1 MALISLKGVTKIYP
15 KGSRPALDNISLDVN
30 RGDFVFLVGASGSG
44 KTTLLRLLLRE
55 EEATEGEIRV
65 AGNDLRRLRNREIP
79 GYRRSI
85 GFVFQDYKLLNNKTV
100 WQNVAFT
107 LEVIGARRSTIKT
120 LVPQVLKT
128 VGLTGKEHNYPHE
141 LSGGEAQRVA
151 LARAY
156 VNNPEILLADEP
168 TGNLDPT
175 TSLGIMEV
183 LDAINRTGTTV
194 VMATHNEEI
203 VNSMRK
209 RVVELHTGRIMRDEA
224 HGSYDS
230 SRFFPDAEV
239 AARSHH
245 AIGDPADGDA
255 LDRAREV
262 GVGGRR
268 PVQVVVQD
276 GNSPVTEPIADGTK
290 GAKQVVQAAAQAV
303 DQGQYG
309 DEGIAR
315 LAKSMH
321 SGRTGRYGQVFTSV
335 EDTLTWGKGLGSL
348 ESAQED
354 SSQHEGA
361 SAGQPEGKTDSDP
374 DERFR
379 RPVPVSQGSQDSPGQ
394 SHEGSSDKDQGK
406 AGTDRAES
414 GNRPQAEPVEPAV
427 SRKSRKSARD
437 SDAARPKSTA
447 ESRSQDR
454 RPEDSSS
461 HEQGRK
467 PNSDRKGLAHD
478 DHNHDRD
485 QRGSKQNDKVK
496 DRQPLKETS
505 AEAADREQQFK
516 KPDQPPRP
524 DVSSPAEPTGKSGQ
538 ATAQMKQ
545 DDAQS
550 SKQASSKSRTSKKD
564 STSEIDHDVE
574 SYDIQSMGAPPAP
587 PAPPEAPKAARKP
600 RQKSGA
606 QARDERHDKKKAAR

>member
-245 AIGDPADGDA
+245 AIGDPNDGDA
-255 LDRAREV
+255 LDRAHES

-276 GNSPVTEPIADGTK
+276 GSGPVTEPIADGTK
-290 GAKQVVQAAAQAV
+290 GAKQVVQAVAQAV
-303 DQGQYG
+303 NQGQYG

-321 SGRTGRYGQVFTSV
+321 SGRTGRYGQVFTPV
-335 EDTLTWGKGLGSL
+335 EETLTWGKGLGSL

-354 SSQHEGA
+354 SNQHEDA
-361 SAGQPEGKTDSDP
+361 AAGQSDRKTDSDP

-379 RPVPVSQGSQDSPGQ
+379 RPVAQGSQDRSGQ
-394 SHEGSSDKDQGK
+394 PSTGSSDRDRDK
-406 AGTDRAES
+406 AGTDRDEFVDHGLAE
-414 GNRPQAEPVEPAV
+414 RTA
-427 SRKSRKSARD
+427 SRKSREATPGSN
-437 SDAARPKSTA
+437 AARPKATA

-454 RPEDSSS
+454 QAEDSGSRR
-461 HEQGRK
+461 QDRK
-467 PNSDRKGLAHD
+467 PGSDRKGLAHE
-478 DHNHDRD
+478 DRNRD
-485 QRGSKQNDKVK
+485 RGQKAPKKGGKAK
-496 DRQPLKETS
+496 DRRSMKNSSAKASDPEQRLKGS
-505 AEAADREQQFK
+505 
-516 KPDQPPRP
+516 DQPSGS
-524 DVSSPAEPTGKSGQ
+524 DDSSPGEPTGEASRSAGQ
-538 ATAQMKQ
+538 KKR
-545 DDAQS
+545 DVAQS
-550 SKQASSKSRTSKKD
+550 SKQFSDNSRANEKVSMSD
-564 STSEIDHDVE
+564 NHRDGE
-574 SYDIQSMGAPPAP
+574 SMGAPPAP
-587 PAPPEAPKAARKP
+587 PAPPEAPKTTRKS
-600 RQKSGA
+600 QGKNDT
-606 QARDERHDKKKAAR
+606 QARDEHDDEKKAAR

>member
-1 MALISLKGVTKIYP
+1 MALISLKDVTKIYP
-15 KGSRPALDNISLDVN
+15 KGSRPALDDISLDVN

-209 RVVELHTGRIMRDEA
+209 RVVELHTGRIVRDEA

-245 AIGDPADGDA
+245 AIGDPNDGDA
-255 LDRAREV
+255 LDRAREA
-262 GVGGRR
+262 GVAGRR
-268 PVQVVVQD
+268 PVQIVGQD
-276 GNSPVTEPIADGTK
+276 GNSSATGPIGDGTK
-290 GAKQVVQAAAQAV
+290 GAKQVVQAVAQAV
-303 DQGQYG
+303 NQGQYG

-321 SGRTGRYGQVFTSV
+321 SGRTGRYGKVFTSV

-348 ESAQED
+348 ESTQED
-354 SSQHEGA
+354 SNQHEDA
-361 SAGQPEGKTDSDP
+361 AAGQYDRGKNSES

-379 RPVPVSQGSQDSPGQ
+379 RPMAQGSQNRSDQ
-394 SHEGSSDKDQGK
+394 STDGSSGRGHDK
-406 AGTDRAES
+406 AGTDRDES
-414 GNRPQAEPVEPAV
+414 DNHSRTEHTA
-427 SRKSRKSARD
+427 SRKSWKPAPGSE
-437 SDAARPKSTA
+437 DAEPKSTT
-447 ESRSQDR
+447 ESRPQDR
-454 RPEDSSS
+454 QAEDSDRRR
-461 HEQGRK
+461 HDRK
-467 PNSDRKGLAHD
+467 RGSDRNRNRGQEDKRDGHGQPKKD
-478 DHNHDRD
+478 DTA
-485 QRGSKQNDKVK
+485 K
-496 DRQPLKETS
+496 DRQSIKNSSAKTSDPEQRLKRS
-505 AEAADREQQFK
+505 
-516 KPDQPPRP
+516 DQPSKSYS
-524 DVSSPAEPTGKSGQ
+524 SSPAEPTGKSNQDRGHI
-538 ATAQMKQ
+538 KQ
-545 DDAQS
+545 DGTKS
-550 SKQASSKSRTSKKD
+550 SKRASNKRGPNKKV
-564 STSEIDHDVE
+564 STGENRHGVE
-574 SYDIQSMGAPPAP
+574 SMEAPPAP
-587 PAPPEAPKAARKP
+587 PAPPEASKDARKS
-600 RQKSGA
+600 QAKNDA
-606 QARDERHDKKKAAR
+606 QARDEHDDEKKAAR

>member
-1 MALISLKGVTKIYP
+1 MALISLKDVTKIYP
-15 KGSRPALDNISLDVN
+15 KGSRPALDDISLDVD

-128 VGLTGKEHNYPHE
+128 VGLTGKEQNYPHE

-276 GNSPVTEPIADGTK
+276 GNSSATEPIADGTK

-354 SSQHEGA
+354 SSQHEEA
-361 SAGQPEGKTDSDP
+361 SAGQPDRKADSDS

-379 RPVPVSQGSQDSPGQ
+379 RPAPVSQGSQDRPGQ
-394 SHEGSSDKDQGK
+394 SSEGSGDKDQGK

-414 GNRPQAEPVEPAV
+414 GNRPQAEPAEPAA
-427 SRKSRKSARD
+427 SRKSRKSARG
-437 SDAARPKSTA
+437 SEAAP
-447 ESRSQDR
+447 
-454 RPEDSSS
+454 RPEDAGSR
-461 HEQGRK
+461 EQDRNPGR
-467 PNSDRKGLAHD
+467 DRKGLAHD
-478 DHNHDRD
+478 DHNHDHG
-485 QRGSKQNDKVK
+485 QGGSNKDDKVK
-496 DRQPLKETS
+496 NRQPLKESS
-505 AEAADREQQFK
+505 AEASDREQQFK
-516 KPDQPPRP
+516 RP
-524 DVSSPAEPTGKSGQ
+524 DVSSPAQPTGESGQ
-538 ATAQMKQ
+538 AAVRMKQ
-545 DDAQS
+545 DGAQS
-550 SKQASSKSRTSKKD
+550 SKEPSGKSRTGKKD
-564 STSEIDHDVE
+564 STNEVDHDVE
-574 SYDIQSMGAPPAP
+574 SYDAESMGAPPAP

-600 RQKSGA
+600 QQKSGA

>member
-1 MALISLKGVTKIYP
+1 MALISLKDVTKIYP
-15 KGSRPALDNISLDVN
+15 KGSRPALDDINLDVD

-128 VGLTGKEHNYPHE
+128 VGLTGKEQNYPHE

-245 AIGDPADGDA
+245 AIGDPNDGDA
-255 LDRAREV
+255 LDRAREA
-262 GVGGRR
+262 GVAGRR
-268 PVQVVVQD
+268 PVQIVVQD
-276 GNSPVTEPIADGTK
+276 GNNSATGPIADGTK

-303 DQGQYG
+303 NQGQYG

-321 SGRTGRYGQVFTSV
+321 SGRTGRYGKVFTSV

-354 SSQHEGA
+354 SNRHEDA
-361 SAGQPEGKTDSDP
+361 AAGQPDQGNDSGS

-379 RPVPVSQGSQDSPGQ
+379 RPATYGGQDRSGQ
-394 SHEGSSDKDQGK
+394 STDGSGHRGHDK
-406 AGTDRAES
+406 AGTDRDES
-414 GNRPQAEPVEPAV
+414 AKHLQAEHTA
-427 SRKSRKSARD
+427 SRKSRKSAPD
-437 SDAARPKSTA
+437 SDAARPKPTA
-447 ESRSQDR
+447 ESRFQDR
-454 RPEDSSS
+454 QTGDS
-461 HEQGRK
+461 
-467 PNSDRKGLAHD
+467 NSR
-478 DHNHDRD
+478 DRD
-485 QRGSKQNDKVK
+485 KNQDDYRNRDRGEKASQKNVNAK
-496 DRQPLKETS
+496 DRQPMKNSSAKTS
-505 AEAADREQQFK
+505 ASGQQSK
-516 KPDQPPRP
+516 RPYQPSRS
-524 DVSSPAEPTGKSGQ
+524 DGSSPAEPTGKSGQ
-538 ATAQMKQ
+538 TAGQMKQ
-545 DDAQS
+545 DVAKS
-550 SKQASSKSRTSKKD
+550 SKQTSNKSRTNAKGSM
-564 STSEIDHDVE
+564 SENHHGVE
-574 SYDIQSMGAPPAP
+574 SMGAPPAP
-587 PAPPEAPKAARKP
+587 PAPPEAPKQSRKSQ
-600 RQKSGA
+600 RKNDAS
-606 QARDERHDKKKAAR
+606 ARDERDDEKKAAR

>member
-1 MALISLKGVTKIYP
+1 MALISLKDVTKIYP
-15 KGSRPALDNISLDVN
+15 KGSRPALDDISLDVN

-65 AGNDLRRLRNREIP
+65 AGNDLRRLRNRDVP

-107 LEVIGARRSTIKT
+107 LEVIGARRTTIKT

-128 VGLTGKEHNYPHE
+128 VGLTGKENNYPHE

-245 AIGDPADGDA
+245 AIGDPNDGDA
-255 LDRAREV
+255 LDRAREA
-262 GVGGRR
+262 GVAGRR
-268 PVQVVVQD
+268 PVQIVVQD
-276 GNSPVTEPIADGTK
+276 GNNSATGPIADGTK

-303 DQGQYG
+303 NQGQYG

-321 SGRTGRYGQVFTSV
+321 SGRTGRYGKVFTSV

-354 SSQHEGA
+354 SNRHEDA
-361 SAGQPEGKTDSDP
+361 AAGQPDQGNDSGS

-379 RPVPVSQGSQDSPGQ
+379 RPATHGGQDRSSQSTDGSGHRGHD
-394 SHEGSSDKDQGK
+394 K
-406 AGTDRAES
+406 AGTDRDES
-414 GNRPQAEPVEPAV
+414 AKHLQAEHTA
-427 SRKSRKSARD
+427 SRKSRKSAPD
-437 SDAARPKSTA
+437 SDAARPKPTP
-447 ESRSQDR
+447 ESRFQDR
-454 RPEDSSS
+454 QTGDS
-461 HEQGRK
+461 
-467 PNSDRKGLAHD
+467 NSR
-478 DHNHDRD
+478 DRD
-485 QRGSKQNDKVK
+485 KNQDDDRNRDRGEKASQKNVNAK
-496 DRQPLKETS
+496 DRQPMKNSSAKTS
-505 AEAADREQQFK
+505 ASGQQNK
-516 KPDQPPRP
+516 RSDQPSRS
-524 DVSSPAEPTGKSGQ
+524 DGSSPAEPTGKSGQ
-538 ATAQMKQ
+538 TAGQMKQ
-545 DDAQS
+545 DVAKS
-550 SKQASSKSRTSKKD
+550 SKQTSNKSRTNAKGSM
-564 STSEIDHDVE
+564 SENHHGVE
-574 SYDIQSMGAPPAP
+574 SMGAPPAP
-587 PAPPEAPKAARKP
+587 PAPPEAPKQSRKSQ
-600 RQKSGA
+600 RDKDAS
-606 QARDERHDKKKAAR
+606 ARDEQDDEKKAAR

>member
-1 MALISLKGVTKIYP
+1 MALISLKDVTKIYP
-15 KGSRPALDNISLDVN
+15 KGSRPALDDISLDVD

-128 VGLTGKEHNYPHE
+128 VGLTGKEQNYPHE

-276 GNSPVTEPIADGTK
+276 GNSSATEPIADGTK

-354 SSQHEGA
+354 SSQHGEA
-361 SAGQPEGKTDSDP
+361 SAGQPDRKADSDS

-379 RPVPVSQGSQDSPGQ
+379 RPAPVSQGSQDRPGQ
-394 SHEGSSDKDQGK
+394 SSEGSGDKDQGK
-406 AGTDRAES
+406 AGIDRAES
-414 GNRPQAEPVEPAV
+414 GNRPQAEPAEPAA
-427 SRKSRKSARD
+427 SRKSRKSARG
-437 SDAARPKSTA
+437 SEAAP
-447 ESRSQDR
+447 
-454 RPEDSSS
+454 RPEDAGSR
-461 HEQGRK
+461 EQDRNPGR
-467 PNSDRKGLAHD
+467 DRKGLAHD
-478 DHNHDRD
+478 DHNHDHGQGGPKKD
-485 QRGSKQNDKVK
+485 DKVK
-496 DRQPLKETS
+496 NRQPLKESS
-505 AEAADREQQFK
+505 AEASDREQQFK
-516 KPDQPPRP
+516 RP
-524 DVSSPAEPTGKSGQ
+524 DVSSPAQPTGESGQ
-538 ATAQMKQ
+538 AAVRMKQ
-545 DDAQS
+545 DGAQS
-550 SKQASSKSRTSKKD
+550 SKAPSGKSRTSKKD
-564 STSEIDHDVE
+564 STNEIDHDVE
-574 SYDIQSMGAPPAP
+574 SHDAESMGAPPAP

-600 RQKSGA
+600 QQKSGA
-606 QARDERHDKKKAAR
+606 QARNERHDKKKAAR

>member
-1 MALISLKGVTKIYP
+1 MALISLKDVTKIYP
-15 KGSRPALDNISLDVN
+15 KGSRPALDDISLDVN

-245 AIGDPADGDA
+245 AIGDPNDGDA
-255 LDRAREV
+255 LDRAREA
-262 GVGGRR
+262 GVAGRR
-268 PVQVVVQD
+268 PVQIVGQD
-276 GNSPVTEPIADGTK
+276 GNSSATGPIGDGTK
-290 GAKQVVQAAAQAV
+290 GAKQVVQAVAQAV
-303 DQGQYG
+303 NQGQYG

-321 SGRTGRYGQVFTSV
+321 SGRTGRYGKVFTSV

-354 SSQHEGA
+354 SNWHDDA
-361 SAGQPEGKTDSDP
+361 AAGQPDQGNDSGS

-379 RPVPVSQGSQDSPGQ
+379 RPATHGGQDRSGQ
-394 SHEGSSDKDQGK
+394 STDGSGHRGHDK
-406 AGTDRAES
+406 AGTDRDES
-414 GNRPQAEPVEPAV
+414 AKHLQAEHID
-427 SRKSRKSARD
+427 SRKSRKSAPD
-437 SDAARPKSTA
+437 SDAARPKPTA
-447 ESRSQDR
+447 ESRFQDR
-454 RPEDSSS
+454 QTGDS
-461 HEQGRK
+461 
-467 PNSDRKGLAHD
+467 NSR
-478 DHNHDRD
+478 DRD
-485 QRGSKQNDKVK
+485 KNQDDDRNRDRGEKASQKNVNAK
-496 DRQPLKETS
+496 DRQPMKNSSAKTS
-505 AEAADREQQFK
+505 ASGQQSK
-516 KPDQPPRP
+516 RPDQPSRS
-524 DVSSPAEPTGKSGQ
+524 DGSSPAEPTGKSGQ
-538 ATAQMKQ
+538 TAGQMKQ
-545 DDAQS
+545 DVAKS
-550 SKQASSKSRTSKKD
+550 SKQTSNKSRTNAKGSM
-564 STSEIDHDVE
+564 SENHHGVE
-574 SYDIQSMGAPPAP
+574 SMGAPPAP
-587 PAPPEAPKAARKP
+587 PAPPEAPKQSRKS
-600 RQKSGA
+600 RRDNDAS
-606 QARDERHDKKKAAR
+606 ARDEQDDEKKAAR

>member
-1 MALISLKGVTKIYP
+1 MALISLKDVTKIYP
-15 KGSRPALDNISLDVN
+15 KGSRPALDDINLDVD

-128 VGLTGKEHNYPHE
+128 VGLTGKEQNYPHE

-276 GNSPVTEPIADGTK
+276 GNSSATEPIADGTK

-354 SSQHEGA
+354 SSQHEEA
-361 SAGQPEGKTDSDP
+361 SAGQPDRKADSDS

-379 RPVPVSQGSQDSPGQ
+379 RPAPVSQGSQDRPGQ
-394 SHEGSSDKDQGK
+394 SSEGSGDKDQGK

-414 GNRPQAEPVEPAV
+414 GNRPQAEPAA
-427 SRKSRKSARD
+427 SRKSRKSARG
-437 SDAARPKSTA
+437 SEAAP
-447 ESRSQDR
+447 
-454 RPEDSSS
+454 RPEDAGSQ
-461 HEQGRK
+461 EQDRNPGR
-467 PNSDRKGLAHD
+467 DRKGLAHD
-478 DHNHDRD
+478 DHNHDHGQGGPKKD
-485 QRGSKQNDKVK
+485 DKVK
-496 DRQPLKETS
+496 NRQPLKESS
-505 AEAADREQQFK
+505 AEASDREQQFK
-516 KPDQPPRP
+516 RP
-524 DVSSPAEPTGKSGQ
+524 DVSSPAQLTGESGQ
-538 ATAQMKQ
+538 AAVRMKQ
-545 DDAQS
+545 DGAQS
-550 SKQASSKSRTSKKD
+550 SKEPSGKSRTSKKD
-564 STSEIDHDVE
+564 STSEIDQDVE
-574 SYDIQSMGAPPAP
+574 SYDAESMGAPPAP

-600 RQKSGA
+600 QQKSGA

>member
-79 GYRRSI
+79 CYRRSI

-255 LDRAREV
+255 LDRVRKA
-262 GVGGRR
+262 GVAERR

-276 GNSPVTEPIADGTK
+276 GNSSATEPIADGTK
-290 GAKQVVQAAAQAV
+290 GAKQVVQAVAQAV
-303 DQGQYG
+303 NQGQYG

-321 SGRTGRYGQVFTSV
+321 SGRTGRYGQVFASV

-354 SSQHEGA
+354 SGQHEDAG
-361 SAGQPEGKTDSDP
+361 AGQPDRSKGSDS

-379 RPVPVSQGSQDSPGQ
+379 RPAAQGSQGRSGQ
-394 SHEGSSDKDQGK
+394 SSDGSRDRDHDK
-406 AGTDRAES
+406 AGTDRDESANHPRAE
-414 GNRPQAEPVEPAV
+414 RTA
-427 SRKSRKSARD
+427 SRKSRKSAPDSDVAEPKATAESGSRDRQTEDPGLRKQDGKQGIDRGQGDKRD
-437 SDAARPKSTA
+437 SDGQPQKNEKTEERPHLK
-447 ESRSQDR
+447 
-454 RPEDSSS
+454 SSS
-461 HEQGRK
+461 AKSSDSEQR
-467 PNSDRKGLAHD
+467 
-478 DHNHDRD
+478 
-485 QRGSKQNDKVK
+485 
-496 DRQPLKETS
+496 
-505 AEAADREQQFK
+505 FK
-516 KPDQPPRP
+516 RPDQSSES
-524 DVSSPAEPTGKSGQ
+524 DGSSPAEPTGKSDQ
-538 ATAQMKQ
+538 TAGRKKQ
-545 DDAQS
+545 GVPKPSKQS
-550 SKQASSKSRTSKKD
+550 SNKARADKKV
-564 STSEIDHDVE
+564 SMSENHHDAE
-574 SYDIQSMGAPPAP
+574 PMGTPPAP
-587 PAPPEAPKAARKP
+587 PAPPEAPKAARK
-600 RQKSGA
+600 SHGENDA
-606 QARDERHDKKKAAR
+606 QARDEHDDKKKAAR

>member
-255 LDRAREV
+255 LDRVRKA
-262 GVGGRR
+262 GVAGRR

-276 GNSPVTEPIADGTK
+276 GNSSATEPIADGTK

-354 SSQHEGA
+354 SSQHEEA
-361 SAGQPEGKTDSDP
+361 SSGQPDRKADSDS

-379 RPVPVSQGSQDSPGQ
+379 RPAPVSQGSQDRPGQ
-394 SHEGSSDKDQGK
+394 SSEGSGDKDQGK

-414 GNRPQAEPVEPAV
+414 GNRPQAEPAEPAA
-427 SRKSRKSARD
+427 SRKSRKSARG
-437 SDAARPKSTA
+437 SEAAP
-447 ESRSQDR
+447 
-454 RPEDSSS
+454 RPEDAGSQ
-461 HEQGRK
+461 EQDRNPGR
-467 PNSDRKGLAHD
+467 DRKGLAHD
-478 DHNHDRD
+478 DHNHDHGQSGPKTD
-485 QRGSKQNDKVK
+485 DKAK
-496 DRQPLKETS
+496 DRQPLKESS

-516 KPDQPPRP
+516 RP
-524 DVSSPAEPTGKSGQ
+524 DVSSPAQPTGESGQ
-538 ATAQMKQ
+538 AAVRMKQ
-545 DDAQS
+545 DGAQS
-550 SKQASSKSRTSKKD
+550 SKEPSGKSRTGKKD
-564 STSEIDHDVE
+564 STNEIDHDVE
-574 SYDIQSMGAPPAP
+574 SYDAESMGAPPAP

-600 RQKSGA
+600 QQKSGA

>member
-15 KGSRPALDNISLDVN
+15 RGSRPALDNISLDVN

-209 RVVELHTGRIMRDEA
+209 RVVELHTGRIVRDEV

-245 AIGDPADGDA
+245 AIGDPDDGDA
-255 LDRAREV
+255 LDRVREA

-268 PVQVVVQD
+268 PVQVVVQE
-276 GNSPVTEPIADGTK
+276 GNSSATKPIADGAK
-290 GAKQVVQAAAQAV
+290 GARQVVQAAAEAV
-303 DQGQYG
+303 NQGQYG

-321 SGRTGRYGQVFTSV
+321 SGRTGRYGKVFTSV

-354 SSQHEGA
+354 SSQREDA
-361 SAGQPEGKTDSDP
+361 AVGQSGRRADSDS

-379 RPVPVSQGSQDSPGQ
+379 RPATQVAQDRSGQ
-394 SHEGSSDKDQGK
+394 SSDASSDGGHDE
-406 AGTDRAES
+406 AETDRDESANRVRAEHTAPGKSSKPAS
-414 GNRPQAEPVEPAV
+414 G
-427 SRKSRKSARD
+427 
-437 SDAARPKSTA
+437 SDAAQPKATT

-454 RPEDSSS
+454 QTEESSS
-461 HEQGRK
+461 
-467 PNSDRKGLAHD
+467 
-478 DHNHDRD
+478 RD
-485 QRGSKQNDKVK
+485 QNRKQDDDRNRDRGERAPKKDVNAK
-496 DRQPLKETS
+496 DRQPMKGSSARTS
-505 AEAADREQQFK
+505 DPEQGFK
-516 KPDQPPRP
+516 RPDQPSRY
-524 DVSSPAEPTGKSGQ
+524 DDSSPAEPTGKSGQ
-538 ATAQMKQ
+538 DSGQMKH
-545 DDAQS
+545 DVADS
-550 SKQASSKSRTSKKD
+550 SKRTSNKSRANKKV
-564 STSEIDHDVE
+564 STSENCHDVE
-574 SYDIQSMGAPPAP
+574 SMGAPPAP
-587 PAPPEAPKAARKP
+587 PAPPEVPKGSRKS
-600 RQKSGA
+600 QGENDAS
-606 QARDERHDKKKAAR
+606 ARDEHDDEKKAAR

>member
-15 KGSRPALDNISLDVN
+15 KGSRPALDSISLDVN

-245 AIGDPADGDA
+245 AIGDSDDGDA
-255 LDRAREV
+255 LDRAREA

-276 GNSPVTEPIADGTK
+276 GTK
-290 GAKQVVQAAAQAV
+290 GAKQVVQAVAQAV

-321 SGRTGRYGQVFTSV
+321 SGRTGRYGQVFASV

-348 ESAQED
+348 ESAQEEPN
-354 SSQHEGA
+354 QHEDA
-361 SAGQPEGKTDSDP
+361 APGQPDQRTGSDS

-379 RPVPVSQGSQDSPGQ
+379 RPAAQDGRDRSGH
-394 SHEGSSDKDQGK
+394 SGDGSSDTGRDQ
-406 AGTDRAES
+406 AGTDRDESANHARAE
-414 GNRPQAEPVEPAV
+414 RAA
-427 SRKSRKSARD
+427 SRKSQQFAPGP
-437 SDAARPKSTA
+437 DAARPKSTT
-447 ESRSQDR
+447 ENRPQDR
-454 RPEDSSS
+454 QAEDSSNRKQDGK
-461 HEQGRK
+461 QG
-467 PNSDRKGLAHD
+467 NARKGLAHD
-478 DHNHDRD
+478 ERNRDRGQKRPKKD
-485 QRGSKQNDKVK
+485 DKTK
-496 DRQPLKETS
+496 DRQPLKNSSDKTSDSEQPFKRPDQASRSNGSSS
-505 AEAADREQQFK
+505 AESA
-516 KPDQPPRP
+516 
-524 DVSSPAEPTGKSGQ
+524 SKSGQ
-538 ATAQMKQ
+538 IAGEKKQ
-545 DDAQS
+545 DVAAS
-550 SKQASSKSRTSKKD
+550 TKQTSDKRRTNKKVSTSKHHHD
-564 STSEIDHDVE
+564 AESTGV
-574 SYDIQSMGAPPAP
+574 PPAP
-587 PAPPEAPKAARKP
+587 PVPPEAPKAAGKP
-600 RQKSGA
+600 QQENDA
-606 QARDERHDKKKAAR
+606 QARDGHDDGKKAAR

>member
-1 MALISLKGVTKIYP
+1 MALISLKDVTKIYP
-15 KGSRPALDNISLDVN
+15 KGSRPALDDINLDVD

-128 VGLTGKEHNYPHE
+128 VGLTGKEQNYPHE

-268 PVQVVVQD
+268 PVQVVVQE
-276 GNSPVTEPIADGTK
+276 GNSSATEPIADGTQ

-354 SSQHEGA
+354 A
-361 SAGQPEGKTDSDP
+361 SAGQPDRKTDSDS
-374 DERFR
+374 DEQFR
-379 RPVPVSQGSQDSPGQ
+379 RPVPVSQGSPDRPSQ
-394 SHEGSSDKDQGK
+394 SSEGPSDKDQGK

-414 GNRPQAEPVEPAV
+414 GNSPQAEPAA
-427 SRKSRKSARD
+427 SRKSRKSAPG
-437 SDAARPKSTA
+437 SDAAGPKSTA
-447 ESRSQDR
+447 ESGSQDR

-461 HEQGRK
+461 HEQDRKPGGGRK
-467 PNSDRKGLAHD
+467 DLAHD
-478 DHNHDRD
+478 DHHHERD
-485 QRGSKQNDKVK
+485 HGEAKKDDKVK
-496 DRQPLKETS
+496 DRQPLKESS

-516 KPDQPPRP
+516 RHDQSPRP
-524 DVSSPAEPTGKSGQ
+524 EVSSPAEPTGKSGQ
-538 ATAQMKQ
+538 ATVRMKP
-545 DDAQS
+545 DAAQS
-550 SKQASSKSRTSKKD
+550 SKLASGKSRTSKKD
-564 STSEIDHDVE
+564 STSEIDQDVE
-574 SYDIQSMGAPPAP
+574 SYDAESMGAPPAP
-587 PAPPEAPKAARKP
+587 PAPPEAPKAARKS

-606 QARDERHDKKKAAR
+606 QARDQHHDKKKAAR

>member
-1 MALISLKGVTKIYP
+1 MALISLKDVTKIYP
-15 KGSRPALDNISLDVN
+15 KGSRPALDDISLDVN

-245 AIGDPADGDA
+245 AIGDPNDGDA
-255 LDRAREV
+255 LDRAREA
-262 GVGGRR
+262 GVAGRR
-268 PVQVVVQD
+268 PVQIVVQD
-276 GNSPVTEPIADGTK
+276 GNNSATGPIADGTK

-303 DQGQYG
+303 NQGQYG

-321 SGRTGRYGQVFTSV
+321 SGRTGRYGKVFTSV

-354 SSQHEGA
+354 SNRHEDA
-361 SAGQPEGKTDSDP
+361 AAGQPDQGNDSGS

-379 RPVPVSQGSQDSPGQ
+379 RPATHGGQDRSSQSTDGSGHRGHD
-394 SHEGSSDKDQGK
+394 K
-406 AGTDRAES
+406 AGTDRDES
-414 GNRPQAEPVEPAV
+414 AKHLQAEHTA
-427 SRKSRKSARD
+427 SRKSRKSAPD
-437 SDAARPKSTA
+437 SDAARPKPTP
-447 ESRSQDR
+447 ESRFQDR
-454 RPEDSSS
+454 QTGDS
-461 HEQGRK
+461 
-467 PNSDRKGLAHD
+467 NSR
-478 DHNHDRD
+478 DRD
-485 QRGSKQNDKVK
+485 KNQDDDRNRDRGEKASQKNVNAK
-496 DRQPLKETS
+496 DRQPMKNSSAKTS
-505 AEAADREQQFK
+505 ASGQQNK
-516 KPDQPPRP
+516 RSDQPSRS
-524 DVSSPAEPTGKSGQ
+524 DGSSPAEPTGKSGQ
-538 ATAQMKQ
+538 TAGQMKQ
-545 DDAQS
+545 DVAKS
-550 SKQASSKSRTSKKD
+550 SKQTSNKSRTNAKGSM
-564 STSEIDHDVE
+564 SENHHGVE
-574 SYDIQSMGAPPAP
+574 SMGAPPAP
-587 PAPPEAPKAARKP
+587 PAPPEAPKQSRKSQ
-600 RQKSGA
+600 RDKDAS
-606 QARDERHDKKKAAR
+606 ARDEQDDEKKAAR

>member
-1 MALISLKGVTKIYP
+1 MALISLKDVTKIYP
-15 KGSRPALDNISLDVN
+15 KGSRPALDDINLDVD

-128 VGLTGKEHNYPHE
+128 VGLTGKEQNYPHE

-276 GNSPVTEPIADGTK
+276 GNGSATEPIADGTK

-348 ESAQED
+348 ESVQED
-354 SSQHEGA
+354 SSQHEEA
-361 SAGQPEGKTDSDP
+361 SSGQPDRKADSDS

-379 RPVPVSQGSQDSPGQ
+379 RPAPVSQGSQDRPGQ
-394 SHEGSSDKDQGK
+394 SSEGSGDKDQGK

-414 GNRPQAEPVEPAV
+414 RNRPQAEPAA
-427 SRKSRKSARD
+427 SRKSRKSARG
-437 SDAARPKSTA
+437 SEAAP
-447 ESRSQDR
+447 
-454 RPEDSSS
+454 RPEDAGSQ
-461 HEQGRK
+461 EQDRNPGR
-467 PNSDRKGLAHD
+467 DRKGLAHD
-478 DHNHDRD
+478 DHNHDHGQGGPKKD
-485 QRGSKQNDKVK
+485 DKVK
-496 DRQPLKETS
+496 NRQPLKESS
-505 AEAADREQQFK
+505 AEASDREQQFK
-516 KPDQPPRP
+516 RP
-524 DVSSPAEPTGKSGQ
+524 DASSPAQPTGESGQ
-538 ATAQMKQ
+538 AAVRMKQ
-545 DDAQS
+545 DGAQS
-550 SKQASSKSRTSKKD
+550 SKEPSGKSRTGKKD
-564 STSEIDHDVE
+564 STNEIDHDVE
-574 SYDIQSMGAPPAP
+574 SYDAESMGAPPAP

-600 RQKSGA
+600 QQKSGA

>member
-1 MALISLKGVTKIYP
+1 MALISLKDVTKIYP
-15 KGSRPALDNISLDVN
+15 KGSRPALDDISLDVD

-128 VGLTGKEHNYPHE
+128 VGLTGKEQNYPHE

-276 GNSPVTEPIADGTK
+276 GNSSATEPIADGTK

-354 SSQHEGA
+354 SSQHGEA
-361 SAGQPEGKTDSDP
+361 SAGQPDRKADSDS

-379 RPVPVSQGSQDSPGQ
+379 RPAPVSQGSQDRPGQ
-394 SHEGSSDKDQGK
+394 SSESSGDKDQGK

-414 GNRPQAEPVEPAV
+414 RNRPQAEPAA
-427 SRKSRKSARD
+427 SRKSRKSAPG
-437 SDAARPKSTA
+437 SDAAGPKSTA
-447 ESRSQDR
+447 ESGSQDR

-461 HEQGRK
+461 HEQDRK
-467 PNSDRKGLAHD
+467 PGSDRKDRTHD
-478 DHNHDRD
+478 DRHHDRD
-485 QRGSKQNDKVK
+485 QGGSKKDDKVK
-496 DRQPLKETS
+496 DRQSLKESS

-516 KPDQPPRP
+516 RHDQSPRP

-538 ATAQMKQ
+538 ATVRMKQ
-545 DDAQS
+545 DAAQS
-550 SKQASSKSRTSKKD
+550 SKHASGKSGTSKKD
-564 STSEIDHDVE
+564 STNEIDQDVE
-574 SYDIQSMGAPPAP
+574 SYDAESMGAPPAP

-600 RQKSGA
+600 QQKSGA
-606 QARDERHDKKKAAR
+606 QARDEHHDKKKAAR

>member
-1 MALISLKGVTKIYP
+1 MALISLKDVTKIYP
-15 KGSRPALDNISLDVN
+15 KGSRPALDDISLDVD

-128 VGLTGKEHNYPHE
+128 VGLTGKEQNYPHE

-268 PVQVVVQD
+268 PVQAVVQD
-276 GNSPVTEPIADGTK
+276 GNSSATEPIADGTK

-354 SSQHEGA
+354 SSQHEEA
-361 SAGQPEGKTDSDP
+361 SSGQPDRKADSDS

-379 RPVPVSQGSQDSPGQ
+379 RPAPVSQGSQDRPGQ
-394 SHEGSSDKDQGK
+394 SSEGSGDKDQGK
-406 AGTDRAES
+406 TGTDRAES
-414 GNRPQAEPVEPAV
+414 GNRPQAEPAEPAA
-427 SRKSRKSARD
+427 SRKSRKSARG
-437 SDAARPKSTA
+437 SEAAP
-447 ESRSQDR
+447 
-454 RPEDSSS
+454 RPEDAGSR
-461 HEQGRK
+461 EQDRNPGR
-467 PNSDRKGLAHD
+467 DRKGLAHD
-478 DHNHDRD
+478 DHNHDHG
-485 QRGSKQNDKVK
+485 QGGSNKDDKVK
-496 DRQPLKETS
+496 NRQPLKESS
-505 AEAADREQQFK
+505 AEASDREQQFK
-516 KPDQPPRP
+516 RP
-524 DVSSPAEPTGKSGQ
+524 DVSSPAQPTGESGQ
-538 ATAQMKQ
+538 AAVRMKQ
-545 DDAQS
+545 DGAQS
-550 SKQASSKSRTSKKD
+550 SKEPSGKSRTGKKD
-564 STSEIDHDVE
+564 STNEIDHDVE
-574 SYDIQSMGAPPAP
+574 SYDAESMGTPPAP

>member
-1 MALISLKGVTKIYP
+1 MALISLKDVTKIYP
-15 KGSRPALDNISLDVN
+15 KGSRPALDDINLDVD

-128 VGLTGKEHNYPHE
+128 VGLTGKEQNYPHE

-255 LDRAREV
+255 LDHAREA
-262 GVGGRR
+262 GVAGRR

-276 GNSPVTEPIADGTK
+276 GNGSAAKPIEDGTK
-290 GAKQVVQAAAQAV
+290 GAKQVVQAVAQAINK
-303 DQGQYG
+303 GQYG

-335 EDTLTWGKGLGSL
+335 EDTLTWGKGLSSL

-354 SSQHEGA
+354 SSQHEDSA
-361 SAGQPEGKTDSDP
+361 AGQSDPRTDPDSDQ
-374 DERFR
+374 RFR
-379 RPVPVSQGSQDSPGQ
+379 RPDAQGSQDRPAR
-394 SHEGSSDKDQGK
+394 SSDGS
-406 AGTDRAES
+406 TDRGRDKAETDRNES
-414 GNRPQAEPVEPAV
+414 ANHARTERSA
-427 SRKSRKSARD
+427 SRESRESAPG
-437 SDAARPKSTA
+437 SDAAEPGLTSGGVPQNQRADDLS
-447 ESRSQDR
+447 SQQHDR
-454 RPEDSSS
+454 KQVS
-461 HEQGRK
+461 G
-467 PNSDRKGLAHD
+467 RKGLAHD
-478 DHNHDRD
+478 DRNRD
-485 QRGSKQNDKVK
+485 PGQGGRQNGHGKPRNDGKAK
-496 DRQPLKETS
+496 DRQSLKNSS
-505 AEAADREQQFK
+505 AEAGGREQRFK
-516 KPDQPPRP
+516 GPDQPSRS
-524 DVSSPAEPTGKSGQ
+524 DDSSPAERAGKSSKAAGQ
-538 ATAQMKQ
+538 LK
-545 DDAQS
+545 
-550 SKQASSKSRTSKKD
+550 
-564 STSEIDHDVE
+564 HDGAE
-574 SYDIQSMGAPPAP
+574 SAGVPPKP
-587 PAPPEAPKAARKP
+587 PAPPEASKTSQK
-600 RQKSGA
+600 RQGKNDA
-606 QARDERHDKKKAAR
+606 QTQDEHHDMKKAAQ

>member
-1 MALISLKGVTKIYP
+1 MALISLKDVTKIYP
-15 KGSRPALDNISLDVN
+15 KGSRPALDDISLDVN

-245 AIGDPADGDA
+245 AIGDPNDGDA
-255 LDRAREV
+255 LDRAREA
-262 GVGGRR
+262 GVAGRR
-268 PVQVVVQD
+268 PVQIVVQD
-276 GNSPVTEPIADGTK
+276 GNNSATGPIADGTK

-303 DQGQYG
+303 NQGQYG

-321 SGRTGRYGQVFTSV
+321 SGRTGRYGKVFTSV

-354 SSQHEGA
+354 SNRHEDVA
-361 SAGQPEGKTDSDP
+361 AGQPDQGNDSGS

-379 RPVPVSQGSQDSPGQ
+379 RPATHGGQDRSGQ
-394 SHEGSSDKDQGK
+394 STDGSGHRGHDK
-406 AGTDRAES
+406 AGTDRDES
-414 GNRPQAEPVEPAV
+414 AKHLQAEHTA
-427 SRKSRKSARD
+427 SRKSRKSAPD
-437 SDAARPKSTA
+437 SDAARPKPTA
-447 ESRSQDR
+447 ESRFQDR
-454 RPEDSSS
+454 QTGDS
-461 HEQGRK
+461 
-467 PNSDRKGLAHD
+467 NSR
-478 DHNHDRD
+478 DRD
-485 QRGSKQNDKVK
+485 KNQDDDRNRDRGEKASQKNVNAK
-496 DRQPLKETS
+496 DRQPMKNSYAKTS
-505 AEAADREQQFK
+505 ASGQQSK
-516 KPDQPPRP
+516 RPDQHSRS
-524 DVSSPAEPTGKSGQ
+524 DGSGPAESTGKSGQ
-538 ATAQMKQ
+538 TAGQMKQ
-545 DDAQS
+545 DVAKS
-550 SKQASSKSRTSKKD
+550 SKQTSNKSRANKKV
-564 STSEIDHDVE
+564 SMGENHHGIE
-574 SYDIQSMGAPPAP
+574 SMGAPPAP
-587 PAPPEAPKAARKP
+587 PAPPEAPKQSRKSQ
-600 RQKSGA
+600 RKNDAS
-606 QARDERHDKKKAAR
+606 ARDERDDEKKAAR

>member
-255 LDRAREV
+255 LDRAREA
-262 GVGGRR
+262 GVAGRR
-268 PVQVVVQD
+268 PVQVVAQD
-276 GNSPVTEPIADGTK
+276 VNSSATEPIADGTK
-290 GAKQVVQAAAQAV
+290 GAKQVVQAVAQAV
-303 DQGQYG
+303 NQGQYG

-354 SSQHEGA
+354 SGQHEDAG
-361 SAGQPEGKTDSDP
+361 AGQPDRSKGSDS

-379 RPVPVSQGSQDSPGQ
+379 RPAAQGSQGRSGQ
-394 SHEGSSDKDQGK
+394 SSDDSRHRDHDK
-406 AGTDRAES
+406 AGTDRDES
-414 GNRPQAEPVEPAV
+414 ANHPREERTA
-427 SRKSRKSARD
+427 SRKSRKSAPGSDVAEPKATAESGSQDRQTEDPGLRKQDGKQGSDRGQGDKRD
-437 SDAARPKSTA
+437 SDGQPQKNEKTEERPHLK
-447 ESRSQDR
+447 
-454 RPEDSSS
+454 SSS
-461 HEQGRK
+461 AKSSDSEQRFK
-467 PNSDRKGLAHD
+467 RPNQPSGSDG
-478 DHNHDRD
+478 
-485 QRGSKQNDKVK
+485 
-496 DRQPLKETS
+496 
-505 AEAADREQQFK
+505 
-516 KPDQPPRP
+516 
-524 DVSSPAEPTGKSGQ
+524 SSPTEPTGKSGQ
-538 ATAQMKQ
+538 TTGRKKR
-545 DDAQS
+545 DDLKS
-550 SKQASSKSRTSKKD
+550 SKQTSNKARSNKKV
-564 STSEIDHDVE
+564 STSEKHHDIE
-574 SYDIQSMGAPPAP
+574 SMGAPPAP
-587 PAPPEAPKAARKP
+587 PAPPEAPKAARK
-600 RQKSGA
+600 SHGENDA
-606 QARDERHDKKKAAR
+606 QARDEHDDKKKAAR

>member
-1 MALISLKGVTKIYP
+1 MALISLKDVTKIYP
-15 KGSRPALDNISLDVN
+15 KGSRPALDDISLDVN

-245 AIGDPADGDA
+245 AIGDPNDGDA
-255 LDRAREV
+255 LDRAREA
-262 GVGGRR
+262 GVAGRR
-268 PVQVVVQD
+268 PVQIVAQD
-276 GNSPVTEPIADGTK
+276 GNNSATGPIADGTK

-303 DQGQYG
+303 NQGQYG

-321 SGRTGRYGQVFTSV
+321 SGRTGRYGKVFTSV

-354 SSQHEGA
+354 SNRHEDA
-361 SAGQPEGKTDSDP
+361 AAGQPDQGNDSGS

-379 RPVPVSQGSQDSPGQ
+379 RPATHGGQDRSGQ
-394 SHEGSSDKDQGK
+394 STDGSGHRGHDK
-406 AGTDRAES
+406 AGTDRDES
-414 GNRPQAEPVEPAV
+414 AKHLQAEHTA
-427 SRKSRKSARD
+427 SRKSRKPAPD
-437 SDAARPKSTA
+437 SDAARPKPTA
-447 ESRSQDR
+447 ESRFQDR
-454 RPEDSSS
+454 QTGDS
-461 HEQGRK
+461 
-467 PNSDRKGLAHD
+467 NSRNRDKNQDDYRNRDRGEKASQKIV
-478 DHNHDRD
+478 NA
-485 QRGSKQNDKVK
+485 K
-496 DRQPLKETS
+496 DRQPMKSSSAKTS
-505 AEAADREQQFK
+505 ASGQQNK
-516 KPDQPPRP
+516 RPDQPSRS
-524 DVSSPAEPTGKSGQ
+524 DGSSPAEPTGKSGQ
-538 ATAQMKQ
+538 TAGQMKQ
-545 DDAQS
+545 DVAKS
-550 SKQASSKSRTSKKD
+550 SKQTSNKSRTNAKGSM
-564 STSEIDHDVE
+564 SENHHGVE
-574 SYDIQSMGAPPAP
+574 SIGAPPAP
-587 PAPPEAPKAARKP
+587 PAPPEAPKQSRKSQ
-600 RQKSGA
+600 RDNDAS
-606 QARDERHDKKKAAR
+606 ARDEQDDEKKAAR

>member
-255 LDRAREV
+255 LDRVRKA
-262 GVGGRR
+262 GVAGRR

-276 GNSPVTEPIADGTK
+276 GNSSATEPIADGTK
-290 GAKQVVQAAAQAV
+290 GAKQVVQVVAQAV
-303 DQGQYG
+303 NQGQYG

-354 SSQHEGA
+354 SGQHEDAG
-361 SAGQPEGKTDSDP
+361 AGQPDRSKGSDS

-379 RPVPVSQGSQDSPGQ
+379 RPAARGSQGRSGQ
-394 SHEGSSDKDQGK
+394 SSDGSRDRDRDK
-406 AGTDRAES
+406 AGTDRDESANHPRAE
-414 GNRPQAEPVEPAV
+414 RTA
-427 SRKSRKSARD
+427 SRKSRKSAPGSDVAEPKATAESGSRDRQTEDPGLRKQDGKQGIDRGQGDKRD
-437 SDAARPKSTA
+437 SDGQPQKNEKTEERPHLK
-447 ESRSQDR
+447 
-454 RPEDSSS
+454 SSS
-461 HEQGRK
+461 AKSSDSEQRFK
-467 PNSDRKGLAHD
+467 RPNQPSGSDG
-478 DHNHDRD
+478 
-485 QRGSKQNDKVK
+485 
-496 DRQPLKETS
+496 
-505 AEAADREQQFK
+505 
-516 KPDQPPRP
+516 
-524 DVSSPAEPTGKSGQ
+524 SSPAEPTGKSGQ
-538 ATAQMKQ
+538 TAVQKKR
-545 DDAQS
+545 DDLKS
-550 SKQASSKSRTSKKD
+550 SKQTSNKARSNKKV
-564 STSEIDHDVE
+564 STSEKHHDIE
-574 SYDIQSMGAPPAP
+574 SMGTPPAP
-587 PAPPEAPKAARKP
+587 PAPPEAPKAARK
-600 RQKSGA
+600 SHGENDA
-606 QARDERHDKKKAAR
+606 QARDEHDDKKKAAR

>member
-1 MALISLKGVTKIYP
+1 MALISLKDVTKIYP
-15 KGSRPALDNISLDVN
+15 KGSRPALDDISLDVD

-128 VGLTGKEHNYPHE
+128 VGLTGKEQNYPHE

-276 GNSPVTEPIADGTK
+276 GNSSATEPIADGTK

-354 SSQHEGA
+354 SSQHEEA
-361 SAGQPEGKTDSDP
+361 SAGQPDRKADSDS

-379 RPVPVSQGSQDSPGQ
+379 RPAPVSQGSQDRPGQ
-394 SHEGSSDKDQGK
+394 SSEGSGDKDQGK

-414 GNRPQAEPVEPAV
+414 GNRPQAEPAEPAA
-427 SRKSRKSARD
+427 SRKSRKSARG
-437 SDAARPKSTA
+437 SEAAP
-447 ESRSQDR
+447 
-454 RPEDSSS
+454 RPEDAGSQ
-461 HEQGRK
+461 EQDRNPGR
-467 PNSDRKGLAHD
+467 DRKGLAHD
-478 DHNHDRD
+478 DHNHDHGQGGPKKD
-485 QRGSKQNDKVK
+485 DKVK
-496 DRQPLKETS
+496 NRQPLKESS
-505 AEAADREQQFK
+505 AEASDREQQFK
-516 KPDQPPRP
+516 RP
-524 DVSSPAEPTGKSGQ
+524 DVSSPAQRTGESGQ
-538 ATAQMKQ
+538 AAVRMKQ
-545 DDAQS
+545 DGAQS
-550 SKQASSKSRTSKKD
+550 SKHASGKSGTSKKD
-564 STSEIDHDVE
+564 STNEIDQDAE
-574 SYDIQSMGAPPAP
+574 SYDAESMGAPPAP
-587 PAPPEAPKAARKP
+587 PAPPEAAKAARKS

>member
-1 MALISLKGVTKIYP
+1 MALISLKDVTKIYP
-15 KGSRPALDNISLDVN
+15 KGSRPALDDINLDVD

-128 VGLTGKEHNYPHE
+128 VGLTGKEQNYPHE

-276 GNSPVTEPIADGTK
+276 GNSSATKPIADGTQ

-354 SSQHEGA
+354 A
-361 SAGQPEGKTDSDP
+361 SAGQPDRKTDSDS

-379 RPVPVSQGSQDSPGQ
+379 RPVPVSQGSSDRPSQ
-394 SHEGSSDKDQGK
+394 SSEGPSDKDQGK

-414 GNRPQAEPVEPAV
+414 GNRPQAEPAA
-427 SRKSRKSARD
+427 SRKSRKSAPG
-437 SDAARPKSTA
+437 SDAAGPKSTA
-447 ESRSQDR
+447 ESGSQDR

-461 HEQGRK
+461 HEQDRKPGSGRK
-467 PNSDRKGLAHD
+467 DLAHD
-478 DHNHDRD
+478 DHHHDRD
-485 QRGSKQNDKVK
+485 QGGSKTDGKVK
-496 DRQPLKETS
+496 DRQPLKESS

-516 KPDQPPRP
+516 RHDQSPRP

-538 ATAQMKQ
+538 ATVRMKP
-545 DDAQS
+545 DAAQS
-550 SKQASSKSRTSKKD
+550 SKLASGKSRTSKKD
-564 STSEIDHDVE
+564 STSEIDQDVK
-574 SYDIQSMGAPPAP
+574 SYDAESMGAPPAP
-587 PAPPEAPKAARKP
+587 PAPPEAPKAARKS

-606 QARDERHDKKKAAR
+606 QARDQHHDKKKAAR

>member
-1 MALISLKGVTKIYP
+1 MALISLKDVTKIYP
-15 KGSRPALDNISLDVN
+15 KGSRPALDDVSLDVN

-65 AGNDLRRLRNREIP
+65 AGNDLRRLRNRDVP

-107 LEVIGARRSTIKT
+107 LEVIGARRTTIKT

-255 LDRAREV
+255 LDRAREA
-262 GVGGRR
+262 GVAGRR
-268 PVQVVVQD
+268 PVQVAVQD
-276 GNSPVTEPIADGTK
+276 GNGSAAKPIEDGTK
-290 GAKQVVQAAAQAV
+290 GAKQVVQAVAQAINK
-303 DQGQYG
+303 GQYG

-354 SSQHEGA
+354 SSQHEDSA
-361 SAGQPEGKTDSDP
+361 AGQSDPRTDPDSDQ
-374 DERFR
+374 RFR
-379 RPVPVSQGSQDSPGQ
+379 RPDAQGSQDRPAR
-394 SHEGSSDKDQGK
+394 SSDGS
-406 AGTDRAES
+406 TDRGRDKAETDRNES
-414 GNRPQAEPVEPAV
+414 ANHARTERSASQE
-427 SRKSRKSARD
+427 SRESAPG
-437 SDAARPKSTA
+437 SDAAEPGLTSGGVPQNQQA
-447 ESRSQDR
+447 DDLSSQQHDR
-454 RPEDSSS
+454 KQVS
-461 HEQGRK
+461 G
-467 PNSDRKGLAHD
+467 RKGLAHD
-478 DHNHDRD
+478 DRNRD
-485 QRGSKQNDKVK
+485 PDQGGRQNGHGKPRKDGKAK
-496 DRQPLKETS
+496 DRQSLKNSS
-505 AEAADREQQFK
+505 AETGGREQRFK
-516 KPDQPPRP
+516 RPDQPSRS
-524 DVSSPAEPTGKSGQ
+524 DDSSPAEPAGKSGKAAGQ
-538 ATAQMKQ
+538 L
-545 DDAQS
+545 
-550 SKQASSKSRTSKKD
+550 R
-564 STSEIDHDVE
+564 HDGAE
-574 SYDIQSMGAPPAP
+574 SAGVPPKP
-587 PAPPEAPKAARKP
+587 PAPPEASKTSQK
-600 RQKSGA
+600 RQGENDA
-606 QARDERHDKKKAAR
+606 QTQDEHHDMKKAAQ

>member
-1 MALISLKGVTKIYP
+1 MALISLKDVTKIYP
-15 KGSRPALDNISLDVN
+15 KGSRPALDDISLDVD

-128 VGLTGKEHNYPHE
+128 VGLTGKEQNYPHE

-276 GNSPVTEPIADGTK
+276 GNSSATEPIADGTK

-354 SSQHEGA
+354 SSQHEEA
-361 SAGQPEGKTDSDP
+361 SSGQPDRKADSDS

-379 RPVPVSQGSQDSPGQ
+379 RPAPVSQGSQDRPGQ
-394 SHEGSSDKDQGK
+394 SSEGSGDKDQGK

-414 GNRPQAEPVEPAV
+414 GNRPQAEPAEPAA
-427 SRKSRKSARD
+427 SRKSRKSARG
-437 SDAARPKSTA
+437 SEAAP
-447 ESRSQDR
+447 
-454 RPEDSSS
+454 RPEDAGSQ
-461 HEQGRK
+461 EQDRNPGR
-467 PNSDRKGLAHD
+467 DRKGLAHD
-478 DHNHDRD
+478 DHNHDHGQSGPKTD
-485 QRGSKQNDKVK
+485 DKAK
-496 DRQPLKETS
+496 DRQPLKESS

-516 KPDQPPRP
+516 RP
-524 DVSSPAEPTGKSGQ
+524 DVSSPARPTGESGQ
-538 ATAQMKQ
+538 AAVRMKQ
-545 DDAQS
+545 DGAQS
-550 SKQASSKSRTSKKD
+550 SKEPSGKSRTSKKD
-564 STSEIDHDVE
+564 STNEIDHDVE
-574 SYDIQSMGAPPAP
+574 SYDAESMGAPPAP

-600 RQKSGA
+600 QQKSGA

>member
-1 MALISLKGVTKIYP
+1 MALISLKDVTKIYP
-15 KGSRPALDNISLDVN
+15 KGSRPALDDISLDVD

-268 PVQVVVQD
+268 PVQVVVQE
-276 GNSPVTEPIADGTK
+276 GNSSATEPIADGTK

-354 SSQHEGA
+354 SSQHEEA
-361 SAGQPEGKTDSDP
+361 SSGQHDRKADSDS

-379 RPVPVSQGSQDSPGQ
+379 RPAPVSQSSQDRPGQ
-394 SHEGSSDKDQGK
+394 SSEGSSDKDQGK
-406 AGTDRAES
+406 AGIDRAES
-414 GNRPQAEPVEPAV
+414 GNRPQAEPAA
-427 SRKSRKSARD
+427 SRKSRKSAPG
-437 SDAARPKSTA
+437 SDAAGPKSTA
-447 ESRSQDR
+447 ESGSQDR

-461 HEQGRK
+461 HEQDRKPGSGRK
-467 PNSDRKGLAHD
+467 DLAHD
-478 DHNHDRD
+478 DHHHDRD
-485 QRGSKQNDKVK
+485 QGGSKTDDKAK
-496 DRQPLKETS
+496 DRQPLKESS

-516 KPDQPPRP
+516 RP
-524 DVSSPAEPTGKSGQ
+524 DVSSPAQPTGESGQ
-538 ATAQMKQ
+538 AAVRMKQ
-545 DDAQS
+545 DGTQS
-550 SKQASSKSRTSKKD
+550 SKQASGKSRTSKKD
-564 STSEIDHDVE
+564 STSEIDQDVE
-574 SYDIQSMGAPPAP
+574 SYDAESMGAPPAP
-587 PAPPEAPKAARKP
+587 PAPPEAPKAARKSQ
-600 RQKSGA
+600 QKSGA
-606 QARDERHDKKKAAR
+606 LARDQHHDKKKAAR

>member
-1 MALISLKGVTKIYP
+1 MALISLKDVTKIYP
-15 KGSRPALDNISLDVN
+15 KGSRPALDDISLDVD

-128 VGLTGKEHNYPHE
+128 VGLTGKEQNYPHE

-245 AIGDPADGDA
+245 AIGDPTDGDA

-276 GNSPVTEPIADGTK
+276 GNSSATEPIADGTK

-354 SSQHEGA
+354 SSQHEEA
-361 SAGQPEGKTDSDP
+361 SARQPDRKADSDS

-379 RPVPVSQGSQDSPGQ
+379 RPAPVSQGSQDRPGQ
-394 SHEGSSDKDQGK
+394 SSEGSGDKDQGK

-414 GNRPQAEPVEPAV
+414 GNRPQAEPAEPAA
-427 SRKSRKSARD
+427 SRKSLKSARG
-437 SDAARPKSTA
+437 SEAAP
-447 ESRSQDR
+447 
-454 RPEDSSS
+454 RPEDAGSQ
-461 HEQGRK
+461 EQDRNPGR
-467 PNSDRKGLAHD
+467 DRKGLAHD
-478 DHNHDRD
+478 DHNHDHGQGGPKKD
-485 QRGSKQNDKVK
+485 GKVK
-496 DRQPLKETS
+496 NRQPLKESS
-505 AEAADREQQFK
+505 AEASDREQQFK
-516 KPDQPPRP
+516 RP
-524 DVSSPAEPTGKSGQ
+524 DVSSPAQPTGESGQ
-538 ATAQMKQ
+538 AAVRMKQ
-545 DDAQS
+545 DGAQS
-550 SKQASSKSRTSKKD
+550 SKEPSGKSRTGKKD
-564 STSEIDHDVE
+564 STNEIDHDVE
-574 SYDIQSMGAPPAP
+574 SYDAESMGAPPAP

-600 RQKSGA
+600 QQKSGA

>member
-1 MALISLKGVTKIYP
+1 MALISLKDVTKIYP
-15 KGSRPALDNISLDVN
+15 KGSRPALDDISLDVD

-128 VGLTGKEHNYPHE
+128 VGLTGKEQNYPHE

-276 GNSPVTEPIADGTK
+276 GNSSATEPIADGTK

-348 ESAQED
+348 ESAQEN
-354 SSQHEGA
+354 SSQHEEA
-361 SAGQPEGKTDSDP
+361 SSGQPDRKADSDS

-379 RPVPVSQGSQDSPGQ
+379 RPAPVSQGSQDRPGQ
-394 SHEGSSDKDQGK
+394 SSEGSGDKDQGK

-414 GNRPQAEPVEPAV
+414 GNRPQAEPAEPAA
-427 SRKSRKSARD
+427 SRKSRKSAR
-437 SDAARPKSTA
+437 SSEAAP
-447 ESRSQDR
+447 
-454 RPEDSSS
+454 RPEDAGSR
-461 HEQGRK
+461 EQDRNPGR
-467 PNSDRKGLAHD
+467 DRKGLAHD
-478 DHNHDRD
+478 DHNHDHGQGGPKKD
-485 QRGSKQNDKVK
+485 DKVK
-496 DRQPLKETS
+496 NRQPLKESS
-505 AEAADREQQFK
+505 AEASDREQQFK
-516 KPDQPPRP
+516 RP
-524 DVSSPAEPTGKSGQ
+524 DVSSSVEPTGESGQ
-538 ATAQMKQ
+538 AAVRMKQ
-545 DDAQS
+545 DGAQS
-550 SKQASSKSRTSKKD
+550 SKEPSDKSRTGKKD
-564 STSEIDHDVE
+564 STNEIDHDVE
-574 SYDIQSMGAPPAP
+574 SYDAESMGAPPAP

-600 RQKSGA
+600 QQKSGA